1 MTRGR
6 SLLKLEK
13 RRSAVSGS
21 WSSMD
26 MVRGPG
32 PKPKTPHPCHRTTA
46 VLLLEDLGVFGA
58 WELLPLRDLHHI
70 SVDLQPIAIGVL
82 EVEGAA
88 AAATKVAPSTGSA
101 LRTMDQGSL
110 HNLDALALQ
119 VRQGPQPLVA
129 ISHLQR
135 DVLQSIVAGIAVLV
149 GDSGRMR
156 EQDDVV
162 VVIGEAHEGHLTVLA
177 HRPASRQREPQ
188 DVFVPRDR
196 PVNIGALDADVPHSA
211 NRKSPCH
218 RVILLA
224 AGSALTLVPLAF
236 GYACNGEYHNTDSR
250 VLYQAQQA
258 HA

>member
-88 AAATKVAPSTGSA
+88 AAATKVAPSTGPP
-101 LRTMDQGSL
+101 LRSMDQGSL

-119 VRQGPQPLVA
+119 VRQGPQPLIA
-129 ISHLQR
+129 IGHLQR

-149 GDSGRMR
+149 GDSSRMR
-156 EQDDVV
+156 EQDDMGVATE
-162 VVIGEAHEGHLTVLA
+162 EAHEGHLAVLA
-177 HRPASRQREPQ
+177 HGPASRQREPQ
-188 DVFVPRDR
+188 DVSVPRDR
-196 PVNIGALDADVPHSA
+196 PVNIGALDAYVPHSA

-218 RVILLA
+218 FTSSLPQVRPLY
-224 AGSALTLVPLAF
+224 SVPRA
-236 GYACNGEYHNTDSR
+236 TVR
-250 VLYQAQQA
+250 
-258 HA
+258 